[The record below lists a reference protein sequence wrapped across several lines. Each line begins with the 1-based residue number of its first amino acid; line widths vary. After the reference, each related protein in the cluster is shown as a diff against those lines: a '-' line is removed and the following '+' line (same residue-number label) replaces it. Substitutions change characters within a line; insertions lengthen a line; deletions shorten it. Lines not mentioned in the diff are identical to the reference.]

1 MGRIVNQERLF
12 MKSLGQFFLSREKRN
27 PLMGHVVFIE
37 RLLQPFFDSPSDEAA
52 PASIPIETNEL
63 GQVKPFAWRDSE
75 HLNRGQTVM
84 MYLLSVLTKNHFAEA
99 IGYPDPLHK
108 ADWGAKS
115 MGRWV
120 GKTID
125 SSTRVLSSNPLSDTF
140 RATRD
145 SAGR

>member
-1 MGRIVNQERLF
+1 
-12 MKSLGQFFLSREKRN
+12 
-27 PLMGHVVFIE
+27 MGHVVFIE
-37 RLLQPFFDSPSDEAA
+37 RLLQPFFDSLGVEAS
-52 PASIPIETNEL
+52 PVKISIETRAIGRVE
-63 GQVKPFAWRDSE
+63 PFAWRDAE

-120 GKTID
+120 GKTIE
-125 SSTRVLSSNPLSDTF
+125 SSTKVLSSNPLSDTL
-140 RATRD
+140 RTTRD
-145 SAGR
+145 SAKR